1 MSRTLT
7 RYDVSLL
14 FSLLSWSL
22 FLNFFLHFGL
32 IFGNVWNHQAIA
44 DAEEKFNNDVA
55 ELQANYAK
63 LQADKDSKVKSIQ
76 TEELKLLKGI

>member
-22 FLNFFLHFGL
+22 FLNFSLHFGL